1 MCLPIFGAA
10 GAALLG
16 TTGATTG
23 ALASTGVIAQAVG
36 TMSVLGPLAQGM
48 LTIGAQSQ
56 QASMQA
62 KAQERAT
69 IAENA
74 RYSQQVSA
82 MRKQQATESLR
93 LAQEVSA
100 ANRASMEAMARKE
113 VAAAEGGISLGSASF
128 LAEMRDL
135 ERQVG
140 EHNYA
145 IQQNQYLADQAYE
158 MRARDLGLQAQQNYI
173 NINKPIATPNV
184 LGTMLSATSTS
195 LGNYADAKRLQTS
208 QLPSAPTTT
217 INP

>member
-1 MCLPIFGAA
+1 MCLPVFAPLGT
-10 GAALLG
+10 ALLG
-16 TTGATTG
+16 GTVTGTA
-23 ALASTGVIAQAVG
+23 AAAAG
-36 TMSVLGPLAQGM
+36 TMSILGPLAQGM
-48 LTIGAQSQ
+48 LTIGAQRQ

-62 KAQERAT
+62 EAQKRAT

-113 VAAAEGGISLGSASF
+113 VAAAEGGISLESASF
-128 LAEMRDL
+128 LSEMRDL

-145 IQQNQYLADQAYE
+145 IQQNQYLADQAYN
-158 MRARDLGLQAQQNYI
+158 MRARDLGLQTQQNYI

-184 LGTMLSATSTS
+184 LGTMLGAATTS
-195 LGNYADAKRLQTS
+195 LGNLAGAKQLQAR

-217 INP
+217 TS

>member
-1 MCLPIFGAA
+1 MCLPVFGVVGQALLGGAASSSVATAA
-10 GAALLG
+10 GA
-16 TTGATTG
+16 
-23 ALASTGVIAQAVG
+23 
-36 TMSVLGPLAQGM
+36 MSLLGPLAQGM
-48 LTIGAQSQ
+48 LTIGAQGQ

-62 KAQERAT
+62 EAQKRAT

-113 VAAAEGGISLGSASF
+113 VSAAEGGISLQSASF
-128 LAEMRDL
+128 LSEMRDL

-145 IQQNQYLADQAYE
+145 IQQNQYLADQAYD
-158 MRARDLGLQAQQNYI
+158 MRARDLGLQTQQNYI

-184 LGTMLSATSTS
+184 LGTMLGAATTS
-195 LGNYADAKRLQTS
+195 LGTYADAKQLQAR

-217 INP
+217 TD

>member
-48 LTIGAQSQ
+48 LTIGAQGQ

-62 KAQERAT
+62 EAQKRAT

-74 RYSQQVSA
+74 RYSQQASA

-113 VAAAEGGISLGSASF
+113 VSAAEGGISLQSASF
-128 LAEMRDL
+128 LSEMRDL

-145 IQQNQYLADQAYE
+145 IQQNQYLADQAYD
-158 MRARDLGLQAQQNYI
+158 MRARDLGLQTQQNYI

-184 LGTMLSATSTS
+184 LGTMLGAATTS
-195 LGNYADAKRLQTS
+195 LGTYADAKQLQAR
-208 QLPSAPTTT
+208 QLPSAPKTPT
-217 INP
+217 N